1 MDMSGALTIHDKF
14 SWNAMTLNYSECV
27 IYTKVDFEQR
37 TDKFG
42 VSTLLYLQT
51 LFLTEWNNF
60 LERLSQYMMKKK
72 FGSKIILRKRV
83 VG

>member
-14 SWNAMTLNYSECV
+14 SWNAMTLYYSECV

-37 TDKFG
+37 TDEFG

-51 LFLTEWNNF
+51 LFLTE
-60 LERLSQYMMKKK
+60 
-72 FGSKIILRKRV
+72 
-83 VG
+83 